1 MSDRSLNS
9 LIMKNLKK
17 RVVFV
22 LFAVALIPS
31 CELLDCKD
39 CSYVTYLNGAYESET
54 PSIPY
59 CGDALAEKEAESP
72 VTVGDRITYV
82 ECY

>member
-1 MSDRSLNS
+1 MSDGSLNF
-9 LIMKNLKK
+9 LKMKNLKRK
-17 RVVFV
+17 VVFV

-39 CSYVTYLNGAYESET
+39 CSYVTTLNGVYESET
-54 PSIPY
+54 SSIPY

-72 VTVGDRITYV
+72 VYVGDRATYV
-82 ECY
+82 KCY

>member
-1 MSDRSLNS
+1 
-9 LIMKNLKK
+9 MKKYK
-17 RVVFV
+17 RRIFLV
-22 LFAVALIPS
+22 LFVVALVPS

-39 CSYVTYLNGAYESET
+39 CSYVTYEDGVYVSET

-59 CGDALAEKEAESP
+59 CGTALADKEAEDP
-72 VTVGDRITYV
+72 VTIGNRTTQV

>member
-1 MSDRSLNS
+1 
-9 LIMKNLKK
+9 MKKYYRKILL
-17 RVVFV
+17 V
-22 LFAVALIPS
+22 LSVVALIPS

-39 CSYVTYLNGAYESET
+39 CSYVTYEDGVYVSET

-59 CGDALAEKEAESP
+59 CGKALADKEAESP
-72 VTVGDRITYV
+72 VIIGNRTTQV